1 MLNEP
6 SVFSMDVTN
15 KEISVLA
22 GFGYKLTL
30 SAFKNLISFTDAG
43 MAIVFN
49 VVLVKIGPL

>member
-49 VVLVKIGPL
+49 VVLVIIGAL